1 MPLPIPQTLSLPPN
15 PRPNPGP
22 NQVALAIYQHCV
34 KRTKGVLSAHAVLA
48 LNYGVILL
56 PALVV
61 LAAQPWYL
69 RAPNPKPNPTPKP
82 KPEPEP
88 KPKPEPKP

>member
-15 PRPNPGP
+15 PRPNLGP

-34 KRTKGVLSAHAVLA
+34 KRTKDVLSAHAVLA

-56 PALVV
+56 PALLV
-61 LAAQPWYL
+61 LAAQPWYP

-88 KPKPEPKP
+88 KPKPEP

>member
-1 MPLPIPQTLSLPPN
+1 MPLPIPRTLSLPPN

-22 NQVALAIYQHCV
+22 DQVALAIYQHCV

-56 PALVV
+56 PALLV
-61 LAAQPWYL
+61 LAAQRW
-69 RAPNPKPNPTPKP
+69 
-82 KPEPEP
+82 
-88 KPKPEPKP
+88 